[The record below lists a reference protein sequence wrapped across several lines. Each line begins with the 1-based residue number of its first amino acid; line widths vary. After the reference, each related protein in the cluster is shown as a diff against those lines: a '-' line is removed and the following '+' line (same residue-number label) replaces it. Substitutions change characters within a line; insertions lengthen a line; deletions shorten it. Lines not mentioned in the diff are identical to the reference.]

1 MRKLLVVALLTLLAL
16 TSALA
21 IAPQALADATRC
33 RGPLGAVTVG
43 DLVVPAGATC
53 TLDGTTVRGNI
64 DVRSGATLDATG
76 VSVRGNIQSDGHA
89 AVGVDGASRIAGSIQ
104 LQRGGAFN
112 ILDTAVGGDIQVAE
126 NRGASSL
133 DANTVGD
140 DVHVIRHRDGVS
152 ITDNQIDGNLQC
164 RDNVPAPTGGGNVVQ
179 GNVDGQCRQL

>member
-1 MRKLLVVALLTLLAL
+1 MRKMLLHFVAILTLLAL

-21 IAPQALADATRC
+21 PQALAEATRC
-33 RGPLGAVTVG
+33 RGALGAVTVG

-53 TLDGTTVRGNI
+53 TLDGTNVRGNI
-64 DVRSGATLDATG
+64 AVRSGATLDATG

-89 AVGVDGASRIAGSIQ
+89 AVGVNGASKVGGSIQ
-104 LQRGGAFN
+104 LRRGGAFN
-112 ILDTAVGGDIQVAE
+112 ILDTAVSGDIQVDE

-164 RDNVPAPTGGGNVVQ
+164 RDNVPAPTGGGNVVE
-179 GNVDGQCRQL
+179 GTADGQCRRL

>member
-1 MRKLLVVALLTLLAL
+1 MLVHFVALLTLLASTAPL
-16 TSALA
+16 
-21 IAPQALADATRC
+21 APQALADATRC
-33 RGPLGAVTVG
+33 RGALAAVTVG

-64 DVRSGATLDATG
+64 DVRSGATLDATA
-76 VSVRGNIQSDGHA
+76 VSVRGNIQSDDHA
-89 AVGVDGASRIAGSIQ
+89 AVGVDGASKVGGSIQ
-104 LQRGGAFN
+104 LRRGGAFN
-112 ILDTAVGGDIQVAE
+112 ILDTAVGGDIQVDE

-164 RDNVPAPTGGGNVVQ
+164 RDNVPAPTGGGNVVE
-179 GNVDGQCRQL
+179 GNADGQCRRL

>member
-1 MRKLLVVALLTLLAL
+1 MRKMLLHFVAILTLLAL

-21 IAPQALADATRC
+21 PQALAEATRC
-33 RGPLGAVTVG
+33 RGALGAVTVD
-43 DLVVPAGATC
+43 DLVVPSGATC
-53 TLDGTTVRGNI
+53 TLDGTTIRGNI

-76 VSVRGNIQSDGHA
+76 VSVRGNIQSDEHA
-89 AVGVDGASRIAGSIQ
+89 AVGVDGASKVGGSIQ
-104 LQRGGAFN
+104 LRRGGAFS
-112 ILDTAVGGDIQVAE
+112 ILDTAVGGDIQVDE

-164 RDNVPAPTGGGNVVQ
+164 RDNVPAPTGGGNVVE
-179 GNVDGQCRQL
+179 GNADGQCRRL